1 MPKVTDWDLTNMI
14 NNDFVRDSFSEP
26 AIIPSV
32 RYMFKK
38 SERSK
43 LESYTPVSILDYF
56 SKIWKIFTWST

>member
-1 MPKVTDWDLTNMI
+1 MI

-56 SKIWKIFTWST
+56 SKI